1 MLNNF
6 HDVVCNFLNWKHKE
20 DTKMNLRFS
29 AYVMEFI
36 RSSVSCSLIEKYV
49 SRTDNIILI
58 LI

>member
-1 MLNNF
+1 
-6 HDVVCNFLNWKHKE
+6 
-20 DTKMNLRFS
+20 MNLPFS

-36 RSSVSCSLIEKYV
+36 RSNVSCSLIEKYV